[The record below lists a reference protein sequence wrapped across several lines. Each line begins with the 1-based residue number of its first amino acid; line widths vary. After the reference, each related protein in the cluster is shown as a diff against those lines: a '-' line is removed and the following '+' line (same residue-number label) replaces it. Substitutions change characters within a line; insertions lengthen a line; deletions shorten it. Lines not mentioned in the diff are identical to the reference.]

1 MIKDFIIDKDLSFVL
16 FFREKSIT
24 FFAQHGY
31 LVDDNGA
38 LYNVAT
44 PYLED
49 DLNDLQFAQNGDVL
63 YIFHKDYP
71 TKTLSRYGN
80 TDWRLED
87 FEFKSGPWS
96 NVNTSETTLTIS
108 RTTDTARVKASAPVF
123 TEKDVNR
130 LIRLT
135 VVDDTNTAWQAE
147 KDVSSGDIL
156 YSDNKYYKAKSSGKT
171 GTVKP
176 VHSEGT
182 RSDGSILFEYMHAG
196 YGQGKISRYISETE
210 VDVEI
215 DGNMPETLVNKPT
228 DYWELGLIYGGSEN
242 PMCGT
247 FFRGRFCFMI
257 NDNGIPKVCLSCS
270 DDYNNFADKDYGEVL
285 ATNAIT
291 VSITNAKYNAGRW
304 LNSSNVLFVGTS
316 SGEFYIDSATSS
328 EPLAP
333 DNVKTQI
340 ISEIGSLPITP
351 MKIGAH
357 TLFATETSIRDIVY
371 SYANDSYDP
380 IDLSLYGKHL
390 FRSGIKDMKYQETP
404 DKIAWFVVGNGN
416 LIGLT
421 FSSEQ
426 NVSAF
431 HRHNIGGNVKSLAVI
446 PNPNGLSD
454 DLWIEVD
461 RDGKTC
467 IEWLDNGYP
476 LISSDE
482 IENNFDYFDRENKE
496 SEYYKNNSFYVDGGL
511 SIDRTPNVSGTFF
524 ALSNNLLNREMVY
537 FDADDSSE
545 ETPSKTLTS
554 DDNTI
559 DFVIDKFNNGE
570 GYMTF
575 QTAVKTDDSLTYN
588 IRLSDNFVGCKI
600 IVSGIFKD
608 SQQGGFAK
616 TFYNGTLESSDLS
629 FEANTD
635 GTTRYTFST
644 ISIKVYSEIKSDDVS
659 LDGLDHL
666 EGKEVAIMVDGAEM
680 QHQIVTNGTVTV
692 PWYSKHISV
701 GLPINSAYIPQ
712 NIYLQGNN
720 SSGIGDVQRIDH
732 VTLMLWRSMGGKI
745 GSNSNNLRELYFR
758 KTDDVMGESS
768 DLYTGNKT
776 IPLSFN
782 TTTIKEKGATVMIQ
796 NDSVYPMNILA
807 IAPHFS
813 TSGNGL

>member
-38 LYNVAT
+38 LYNVVT

-291 VSITNAKYNAGRW
+291 VPITNAKYNAGRW

-380 IDLSLYGKHL
+380 VDLSLYGKHL

-496 SEYYKNNSFYVDGGL
+496 SEYYKNNSFYVDSGL
-511 SIDRTPNVSGTFF
+511 SVERTISVSGTFF
-524 ALSNNLLNREMVY
+524 AISDNLLNRTITCY
-537 FDADDSSE
+537 NRNSQIQ
-545 ETPSKTLTS
+545 TQKTLTVE
-554 DDNTI
+554 DNTL
-559 DFVIDKFNNGE
+559 DFIIDKFENGE
-570 GYMTF
+570 GYVSIY
-575 QTAVKTDDSLTYN
+575 AEVKSGDSSTYN
-588 IRLSDNFVGCKI
+588 IRLSNNFIGKKI
-600 IVSGIFKD
+600 EVLGFFYKNEQSGF
-608 SQQGGFAK
+608 SR
-616 TFYNGTLESSDLS
+616 TFYSGTLESDSLT
-629 FEANTD
+629 FEADTD
-635 GTTRYTFST
+635 TPIGYTFT
-644 ISIKVYSEIKSDDVS
+644 RISIKIYSNLTEDDVS

-666 EGKEVAIMVDGAEM
+666 EGKEVAIMVDGAELER
-680 QHQIVTNGTVTV
+680 QIVKNGTITV
-692 PWYSKHISV
+692 PWNSEHIIV
-701 GLPINSAYIPQ
+701 GLPINSVYIPQ

-720 SSGIGDVQRIDH
+720 GSGIGDVQRIDH

-745 GSNSNNLRELYFR
+745 GSNSDNLRPLYFR
-758 KTDDVMGESS
+758 KTDDKMGDSS
-768 DLYTGNKT
+768 PLYTGNKT
-776 IPLSFN
+776 EQLNLS

-796 NDSVYPMNILA
+796 NDSVYPMNILS
-807 IAPHFS
+807 IALHFS